1 MLQNTVSTPGH
12 WRNGAPVSQAREAD
26 DALRP
31 LLDRLRQFG
40 FKVPPL
46 FGAGKVYV
54 IQNGRLDIP
63 PEAVRESFPEL
74 ARTAIGEMMASSTQG
89 TLMRAYFA
97 SIVHGY
103 QFNTVEVPPG
113 VDIGKDPLAFDPKQ
127 MQAGFDAGYALGKT
141 PDPWS
146 KVPPLLGDLPQ
157 WMVDIVREKF

>member
-1 MLQNTVSTPGH
+1 MASSAFPIMFPPVEIDGHLFADGAVRANILVVGLSGEKPPG
-12 WRNGAPVSQAREAD
+12 
-26 DALRP
+26 
-31 LLDRLRQFG
+31 
-40 FKVPPL
+40 PPL

-103 QFNTVEVPPG
+103 QFNAVEVPPG